1 MRGQD
6 DSPFPTPQQLAE
18 LREIS
23 DGASS
28 DRVRF
33 KADVWTMYALW
44 ALGDYPA
51 ARTLGER
58 MVDDPY
64 DRNCGEWKKPDKL
77 VRNQHANTLV
87 TGLWW
92 GELQAFDLAHAQS
105 AVWASVQDA
114 HGHFD
119 ESAAA
124 ALRRLQE
131 HIAERRSYRFQMELQ
146 STYL

>member
-23 DGASS
+23 DGATS

-105 AVWASVQDA
+105 AVWASVQDV